1 MTKLTDKT
9 LTEYIEYTLEE
20 LSPEIKNFTKLQYYS
35 LQYYIK
41 DNTPAGIK
49 FIDCIDV
56 YVFGICLI
64 NALVKLSDITP
75 ILESV
80 NDIFIQINTYLYKKQ
95 YAAEKSYTSY
105 EPDTKAV
112 INSVINSISNL
123 VSNKDKIH
131 DSRFLDSAP
140 IPKPSIDTIKKLDAL
155 AIPKLDMNI
164 TTEAKLLKTTGLMN
178 SEIAKLI
185 GDGSFNN
192 VCTLPLST
200 WSLSNQFVV
209 RCRKSQDYDVWYY
222 DGDSKNTDN
231 INQEL
236 YKNFIN
242 KNSAGQDEA
251 FITKYYL
258 LYFSIK
264 DNRLINP
271 MFLLNSIAHL
281 EFKSGYL
288 DNLKRELAKPIKER
302 YVFTFGTFSGF
313 KSSITDN
320 IGHNHR
326 CALIFDKQDKR
337 IYFFD
342 TLLETATFIYMFEK
356 NGLLNNSIDIAC
368 KYKFRNIDFIKKNN
382 YKFIMAD
389 IKMQH
394 HDIAYKDIITAS
406 TYYRYYDYGKKN
418 TSPPKYMDWSGGYCG
433 AYVLLLLVMMSI
445 NPYLDMSLIF
455 YTFNNISKGTNAN
468 HNFLMVL
475 IRSFAHQ
482 IENIIYKQSPAIQL
496 DRFDLIQF
504 FLSKGATIKLNNGTP
519 IALEPGM
526 HDYNVI
532 DTLKP
537 TDEQKGIAKQIIR
550 DSNKAT
556 LLENK
561 DEIIDKQL
569 QSIYLRNVS
578 LMFTTIGAMVRK
590 INKLQTELTQE
601 QRQWQFEH
609 YGPDDLIY
617 FVNY

>member
-1 MTKLTDKT
+1 MTELTDKT
-9 LTEYIEYTLEE
+9 ITEYITHTIVNLPRHIRLYVRT
-20 LSPEIKNFTKLQYYS
+20 QYFG
-35 LQYYIK
+35 LKDYIK
-41 DNTPAGIK
+41 VKTQNGIK

-64 NALVKLSDITP
+64 NALVKLPDITP
-75 ILESV
+75 ILDSV

-95 YAAEKSYTSY
+95 YVAEKSYISY

-112 INSVINSISNL
+112 INSVINS
-123 VSNKDKIH
+123 VSNSVSSKDKGH
-131 DSRFLDSAP
+131 KLHFLDSAP
-140 IPKPSIDTIKKLDAL
+140 MLEPSEDTIQKLDAL

-192 VCTLPLST
+192 VCTLPLSK

-209 RCRKSQDYDVWYY
+209 RCRKSQDYDVCYY
-222 DGDSKNTDN
+222 DGNSELASD
-231 INQEL
+231 INGEL

-258 LYFSIK
+258 LYFTIN

-281 EFKSGYL
+281 EFKPGYL
-288 DNLKRELAKPIKER
+288 DNLKRALATPIKER

-313 KSSITDN
+313 KSSVTDI

-326 CALIFDKQDKR
+326 CALIFDKLDSS

-342 TLLETATFIYMFEK
+342 TLLDTATFTYMFEK

-368 KYKFRNIDFIKKNN
+368 KYKFGSIDFINDNN
-382 YKFIMAD
+382 YKFTVTD
-389 IKMQH
+389 IKMQY
-394 HDIAYKDIITAS
+394 HDVAYKDIIAAS
-406 TYYRYYDYGKKN
+406 TYYRYYGYGKKH
-418 TSPPKYMDWSGGYCG
+418 TSSPKYMDWSGGYCG
-433 AYVLLLLVMMSI
+433 AYILLLLVMMSI
-445 NPYLDMSLIF
+445 NPHLDMSLIF
-455 YTFNNISKGTNAN
+455 FTFNNISKGPNAN

-475 IRSFAHQ
+475 IRSFAQ
-482 IENIIYKQSPAIQL
+482 QLENIIYKQSQSIQL
-496 DRFDLIQF
+496 DRFNVIL
-504 FLSKGATIKLNNGTP
+504 FLSSNGVTIKLNNVPP

-532 DTLKP
+532 NPLNP
-537 TDEQKGIAKQIIR
+537 TTAQEGIAKQIVR
-550 DSNKAT
+550 NSNKAT

-561 DEIIDKQL
+561 DKIIGKKL
-569 QSIYLRNVS
+569 QSIYLGNVS
-578 LMFTTIGAMVRK
+578 LMFTTIGAMFRK

-609 YGPDDLIY
+609 YGPDDLVY
-617 FVNY
+617 FIKY

>member
-1 MTKLTDKT
+1 MTELTDKT
-9 LTEYIEYTLEE
+9 ITEYITHT
-20 LSPEIKNFTKLQYYS
+20 IKNLPNDIQNNVRTQYNS
-35 LQYYIK
+35 LKNYIK
-41 DNTPAGIK
+41 ANTSAGIK

-64 NALVKLSDITP
+64 NALVKLPDITP
-75 ILESV
+75 ILDSV

-112 INSVINSISNL
+112 INSVINS
-123 VSNKDKIH
+123 VSNKYKGH
-131 DSRFLDSAP
+131 DTILLDSAP
-140 IPKPSIDTIKKLDAL
+140 IQKPSPDNIKKLDAL
-155 AIPKLDMNI
+155 TIPKLDKNI
-164 TTEAKLLKTTGLMN
+164 TTEAKLLKTSGLMN

-192 VCTLPLST
+192 VATLPLSK

-209 RCRKSQDYDVWYY
+209 RCRKSQDYDVYCY
-222 DGDSKNTDN
+222 NGNSKLASD
-231 INQEL
+231 INKEL

-242 KNSAGQDEA
+242 DDKQPIIN
-251 FITKYYL
+251 KYYL
-258 LYFSIK
+258 LYFSIEEK
-264 DNRLINP
+264 RVTNP
-271 MFLLNSIAHL
+271 LFLLNSIVHL

-368 KYKFRNIDFIKKNN
+368 KYKFGNIDFIRNRN
-382 YKFIMAD
+382 YKFTDAN

-394 HDIAYKDIITAS
+394 LDIAYKDIITAS
-406 TYYRYYDYGKKN
+406 TYYRYYGKKN
-418 TSPPKYMDWSGGYCG
+418 TSPTKYMDWSGGYCG

-445 NPYLDMSLIF
+445 NPHLDISIIF
-455 YTFNNISKGTNAN
+455 YTFDNISNGPNAN
-468 HNFLMVL
+468 HNFLIAL

-482 IENIIYKQSPAIQL
+482 LENIIYKQSPTIQL
-496 DRFDLIQF
+496 DRFDVIN
-504 FLSKGATIKLNNGTP
+504 FLSSKGATIKLNNVPP
-519 IALEPGM
+519 IALAPGM

-532 DTLKP
+532 DPLNP
-537 TDEQKGIAKQIIR
+537 TTAQEGIAKQIVR
-550 DSNKAT
+550 NSNKAT

-561 DEIIDKQL
+561 DEIIGKEL
-569 QSIYLRNVS
+569 QSIYLRNIS
-578 LMFTTIGAMVRK
+578 LMFTTIGAMFRK

-609 YGPDDLIY
+609 YGPDDLVY
-617 FVNY
+617 FLKY

>member
-1 MTKLTDKT
+1 MTELTDKT
-9 LTEYIEYTLEE
+9 INKYITHIIVNL
-20 LSPEIKNFTKLQYYS
+20 PKPIQNNVRTQYYS
-35 LQYYIK
+35 LQDYIK
-41 DNTPAGIK
+41 ANTSAGIK
-49 FIDCIDV
+49 FIDCIDI

-64 NALVKLSDITP
+64 NALVKLPDITP
-75 ILESV
+75 ILESI
-80 NDIFIQINTYLYKKQ
+80 NDIFLEINTYLYKKQ

-112 INSVINSISNL
+112 INSVINS

-131 DSRFLDSAP
+131 DSRFLDSKPIAAP
-140 IPKPSIDTIKKLDAL
+140 RNDTIQKLDAL
-155 AIPKLDMNI
+155 AIPKLDKNI

-178 SEIAKLI
+178 SEIAQLI
-185 GDGSFNN
+185 GNGSFNN

-209 RCRKSQDYDVWYY
+209 RCRKSQDYEVWYY
-222 DGDSKNTDN
+222 DGDSELAPD
-231 INQEL
+231 INKEL

-242 KNSAGQDEA
+242 DDKQPIIN
-251 FITKYYL
+251 KYYL
-258 LYFSIK
+258 LYFSIEK
-264 DNRLINP
+264 KRVSNP

-288 DNLKRELAKPIKER
+288 ANLKRELAKPIKER

-326 CALIFDKQDKR
+326 CALIFDKLDNR

-368 KYKFRNIDFIKKNN
+368 KYKFGNIDFIKDIK
-382 YKFIMAD
+382 YTFTMAD

-445 NPYLDMSLIF
+445 NPHLDISIIF
-455 YTFNNISKGTNAN
+455 FTFDNISKGTNAN

-496 DRFDLIQF
+496 DRFDVIQF
-504 FLSKGATIKLNNGTP
+504 FLSKGATIKLNNITS
-519 IALEPGM
+519 IALAPGM
-526 HDYNVI
+526 HDYNDI
-532 DTLKP
+532 DPLNP
-537 TDEQKGIAKQIIR
+537 TNEQEGIAKQIIR

-556 LLENK
+556 LLENE

-578 LMFTTIGAMVRK
+578 LMFTTIGAMFKK

-609 YGPDDLIY
+609 YGPDDLVY
-617 FVNY
+617 FIKY